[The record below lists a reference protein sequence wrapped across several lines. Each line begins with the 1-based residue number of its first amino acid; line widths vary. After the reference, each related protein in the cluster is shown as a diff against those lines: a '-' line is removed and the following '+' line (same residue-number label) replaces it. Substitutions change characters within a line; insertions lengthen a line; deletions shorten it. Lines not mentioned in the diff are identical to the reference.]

1 MKAAVLGSPVA
12 HSLSPVLHQAAY
24 AELGLAG
31 WSYQGLECTEA
42 DLPALLTGCGPDWAG
57 LSLTMPLKRT
67 VLPLLDW
74 TAPLVTEVGCANTV
88 VFTGGRKHGHNT
100 DVPGM
105 TAALAGAGVT
115 GPGVAGP
122 GLAGPGAAGPGP
134 AGPGPAGPGPAGPGS
149 AGPGP
154 ALILGG
160 GATAC
165 SALACLR
172 GIGLAEATVAVRDPS
187 RATELLAVAGRL
199 GMQVHLVT
207 LGAPGPGWRLL
218 ISTLPAGAADAY
230 AEQILQAGATGA
242 EGQLTVLDV
251 VYHPYPTRLVTTAE
265 QAGAAVVGGFE
276 FLLQQAG
283 PQVEL
288 MTGQPAPLEAMRAAG
303 LAELARRAAGI
314 PRGPGMRYSGVTISP
329 AQ

>member
-12 HSLSPVLHQAAY
+12 HSLSPVLHRAAY
-24 AELGLAG
+24 AELGLGG

-42 DLPALLTGCGPDWAG
+42 GLPGLLSGCGPDWAG

-74 TAPLVTEVGCANTV
+74 VQPLATEVGCANTV
-88 VFTGGRKHGHNT
+88 IFTGGRKHGHNT

-105 TAALAGAGVT
+105 IAALAGAGVM
-115 GPGVAGP
+115 
-122 GLAGPGAAGPGP
+122 
-134 AGPGPAGPGPAGPGS
+134 GPGS
-149 AGPGP
+149 TGTGP

-172 GIGLAEATVAVRDPS
+172 GLGLAEATVAVRDPS
-187 RATELLAVAGRL
+187 RAAGLLAVAGRL
-199 GMQVHLVT
+199 GMRVQLAT
-207 LGAPGPGWRLL
+207 LDGLDIPWRLL
-218 ISTLPAGAADAY
+218 ISTVPAGAADAY
-230 AEQILQAGATGA
+230 VEQIIGAGEPSPGSVQAGKADAGTAQAWAASSGA
-242 EGQLTVLDV
+242 ARTVGQLVVLDV
-251 VYHPYPTRLVTTAE
+251 VYHPWPTKLATAAGR
-265 QAGAAVVGGFE
+265 AGAMVVGGFE

-288 MTGQPAPLEAMRAAG
+288 MTGRPAPLEAMRAAG
-303 LAELARRAAGI
+303 LAELARRAAAVGQ
-314 PRGPGMRYSGVTISP
+314 PS
-329 AQ
+329 

>member
-12 HSLSPVLHQAAY
+12 HSLSPFLHRAAY
-24 AELGLAG
+24 AELGLDD

-42 DLPALLTGCGPDWAG
+42 GLPGLLSGCGPDWAG

-74 TAPLVTEVGCANTV
+74 VQPLAAEVGCANTV
-88 VFTGGRKHGHNT
+88 VLTGGRKHGHNT

-105 TAALAGAGVT
+105 IAALAVAGVT
-115 GPGVAGP
+115 GS
-122 GLAGPGAAGPGP
+122 
-134 AGPGPAGPGPAGPGS
+134 GS

-172 GIGLAEATVAVRDPS
+172 GLGRTEATVAVRDPR
-187 RATELLAVAGRL
+187 RASDLMAVADRL
-199 GMQVHLVT
+199 GLRVQLAS
-207 LGAPGPGWRLL
+207 LGGPGIPWQLL
-218 ISTLPAGAADAY
+218 ISTLPGGAADAY
-230 AEQILQAGATGA
+230 AEQIIGAARCGA
-242 EGQLTVLDV
+242 VGKAGQLTVLDV
-251 VYHPYPTRLVTTAE
+251 VYHPWPTKLAITAE
-265 QAGAAVVGGFE
+265 QAGATVVGGFE

-288 MTGQPAPLEAMRAAG
+288 MTGRPAPLAAMRAAG
-303 LAELARRAAGI
+303 LAELARRAA
-314 PRGPGMRYSGVTISP
+314 PPGSARPIDVTSAPP
-329 AQ
+329 AR

>member
-1 MKAAVLGSPVA
+1 VKAAVLGSPVA
-12 HSLSPVLHQAAY
+12 HSLSPVLHRAAY
-24 AELGLAG
+24 AELGLGG

-42 DLPALLTGCGPDWAG
+42 GLPALLSGCGPDWAG

-74 TAPLVTEVGCANTV
+74 TAPLATEVGCANTV

-105 TAALAGAGVT
+105 IAALAGAGVT
-115 GPGVAGP
+115 GPG
-122 GLAGPGAAGPGP
+122 
-134 AGPGPAGPGPAGPGS
+134 PAGPGS
-149 AGPGP
+149 TGPGSTGPGLAGPGP

-172 GIGLAEATVAVRDPS
+172 GIGLADATVAVRDTS

-199 GMQVHLVT
+199 GLQVQLVT
-207 LGAPGPGWRLL
+207 LDVPVTGWRLL
-218 ISTLPAGAADAY
+218 ISTLPAGAADAH
-230 AEQILQAGATGA
+230 AEQILKAGATGA
-242 EGQLTVLDV
+242 EGQLVVLDV
-251 VYHPYPTRLVTTAE
+251 VYHPWPTRLAITAE
-265 QAGAAVVGGFE
+265 QAGASVVGGFE

-303 LAELARRAAGI
+303 LAELARRAATAGT
-314 PRGPGMRYSGVTISP
+314 R
-329 AQ
+329 

>member
-12 HSLSPVLHQAAY
+12 HSLSPVLHRAAY
-24 AELGLAG
+24 AELGLGG

-42 DLPALLTGCGPDWAG
+42 GLPGLLSGCGPDWAG

-74 TAPLVTEVGCANTV
+74 MEPLAAEVGCANTV
-88 VFTGGRKHGHNT
+88 IFTRGRKHGHNT

-105 TAALAGAGVT
+105 IAALAGAGITGT
-115 GPGVAGP
+115 GP
-122 GLAGPGAAGPGP
+122 
-134 AGPGPAGPGPAGPGS
+134 

-172 GIGLAEATVAVRDPS
+172 GLGLDQATVAVRDPS
-187 RATELLAVAGRL
+187 RATELLTVAGRL
-199 GMQVHLVT
+199 GMRVQLAT
-207 LGAPGPGWRLL
+207 LGGPDTRWRLL
-218 ISTLPAGAADAY
+218 ISTLPGGAADAY
-230 AEQILQAGATGA
+230 AEQIIKAGEPSPGSGGLA
-242 EGQLTVLDV
+242 VLDV
-251 VYHPYPTRLVTTAE
+251 VYYPWPTKLATTAE
-265 QAGAAVVGGFE
+265 QAGATVVGGFE

-288 MTGQPAPLEAMRAAG
+288 MTGMPAPLEAMRAAG
-303 LAELARRAAGI
+303 LAELARRAATAD
-314 PRGPGMRYSGVTISP
+314 PGDPTRATPASP
-329 AQ
+329 AR